1 MRNRVFIGV
10 GSNEGDRLAHIS
22 RAVKALGAVDGV
34 HVVQMAPIIETEP
47 MGGPPQGL
55 YLNTAVELDTVL
67 APRELLSVLKM
78 IEQRLGRTPGSP
90 RWGPRPIDLDILL
103 YDEVVLNEPVVT
115 IPHPRMHQRRFVLEP
130 LAQLAPEAV
139 HPILRLTVS
148 ELLAQLPADSP
159 HPVLP

>member
-1 MRNRVFIGV
+1 MSRVFIGI
-10 GSNEGDRLAHIS
+10 GSNEGDRLTHIS
-22 RAVKALGAVDGV
+22 NAIKVLAVSHNLQ
-34 HVVQMAPIIETEP
+34 VVQMAPIIETEP
-47 MGGPPQGL
+47 VGGPPQGP
-55 YLNTAVELDTVL
+55 YLNTVVELNTVL
-67 APRELLSVLKM
+67 APHELLGALKA

-103 YDEVVLNEPVVT
+103 YEEVVLNEPALT

-130 LAQLAPEAV
+130 LAQLAPDMM

-159 HPVLP
+159 HPVSP

>member
-22 RAVKALGAVDGV
+22 NAITGLGAVDGV

-67 APRELLSVLKM
+67 VPRELLSALKM
-78 IEQRLGRTPGSP
+78 IEQQLGRTPASE

-103 YDEVVLNEPVVT
+103 YDEVVLNEPALT
-115 IPHPRMHQRRFVLEP
+115 IPHPRMHQRCFVLEP
-130 LAQLAPEAV
+130 LAQLAPEVV
-139 HPILRLTVS
+139 HPTLRLTVS
-148 ELLAQLPADSP
+148 ELLAQLPANHP
-159 HPVLP
+159 HPVTP